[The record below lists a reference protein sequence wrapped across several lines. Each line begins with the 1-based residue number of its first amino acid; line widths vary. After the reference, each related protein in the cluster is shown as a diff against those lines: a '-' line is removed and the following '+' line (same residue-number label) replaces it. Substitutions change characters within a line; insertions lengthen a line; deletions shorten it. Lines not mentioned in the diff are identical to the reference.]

1 MSSLIP
7 CGGCGRHVRALEAAC
22 PFCGA
27 AREAREVAVAD
38 APQRFT
44 GRAQILGFRAT
55 VGAVAVA
62 TALGTT
68 ACSGTAVPLYG
79 APAPD
84 AGPEDSGGPG
94 PLYGGPPDAGPPD
107 AGQGSDAG
115 SVDEDA
121 GTDAGGVA
129 PAYGAPGPEDAGP
142 QVDSGGG
149 AIPLYG
155 GPPAD

>member
-7 CGGCGRHVRALEAAC
+7 CGSCGRHVRALEAAC
-22 PFCGA
+22 PFCGS
-27 AREAREVAVAD
+27 AREAREVAAVE

-68 ACSGTAVPLYG
+68 ACGGAAVPLYG

-94 PLYGGPPDAGPPD
+94 PLYGGPPDD
-107 AGQGSDAG
+107 AGQAPDA
-115 SVDEDA
+115 SADDDA

-129 PAYGAPGPEDAGP
+129 PAYGAPGPDDAGSA
-142 QVDSGGG
+142 QADSGGG